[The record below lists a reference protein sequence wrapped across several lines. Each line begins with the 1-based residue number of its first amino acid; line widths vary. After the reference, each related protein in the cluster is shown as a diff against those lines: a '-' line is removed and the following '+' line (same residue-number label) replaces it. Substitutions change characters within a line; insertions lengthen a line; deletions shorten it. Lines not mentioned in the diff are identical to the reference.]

1 MKFFF
6 FTIFLLISFS
16 INSMNLFEKKIDN
29 AAEFFK
35 EWEYISDNVMGGV
48 STGKAEVLE
57 SNNSFFLRLRGNVS
71 TENNGG
77 FIQVRTFKE
86 IVSDNFE
93 GIKLKVRGNTSTY
106 YIHIR
111 TSFLLLPWQYY
122 SGKFSVDREWKY
134 VKIYFKDFKKS
145 NFYQPAKF
153 SSREIKSIGFVAFG
167 KDFEAEL
174 DVMEA
179 ELF

>member
-1 MKFFF
+1 
-6 FTIFLLISFS
+6 
-16 INSMNLFEKKIDN
+16 MNLFEKKIDN

-93 GIKLKVRGNTSTY
+93 GIKLKVRGNPSTY
-106 YIHIR
+106 
-111 TSFLLLPWQYY
+111 TSILEQVFFYY
-122 SGKFSVDREWKY
+122 RGNIILV
-134 VKIYFKDFKKS
+134 
-145 NFYQPAKF
+145 NFQLI
-153 SSREIKSIGFVAFG
+153 ENGN
-167 KDFEAEL
+167 
-174 DVMEA
+174 M
-179 ELF
+179 

>member
-1 MKFFF
+1 
-6 FTIFLLISFS
+6 
-16 INSMNLFEKKIDN
+16 
-29 AAEFFK
+29 
-35 EWEYISDNVMGGV
+35 MGGV
-48 STGKAEVLE
+48 STGKAEILE

-93 GIKLKVRGNTSTY
+93 GIKLKVRGNPSIY

-145 NFYQPAKF
+145 NFYQPASFHLEKL
-153 SSREIKSIGFVAFG
+153 RA
-167 KDFEAEL
+167 L
-174 DVMEA
+174 D
-179 ELF
+179 L

>member
-1 MKFFF
+1 M
-6 FTIFLLISFS
+6 
-16 INSMNLFEKKIDN
+16 
-29 AAEFFK
+29 
-35 EWEYISDNVMGGV
+35 
-48 STGKAEVLE
+48 
-57 SNNSFFLRLRGNVS
+57 
-71 TENNGG
+71 
-77 FIQVRTFKE
+77 RTFKE

-93 GIKLKVRGNTSTY
+93 GIKLKVRGNPSIY

-145 NFYQPAKF
+145 NFYQQAKF